1 MIKVF
6 IVDDHQVL
14 VDGLI
19 MILNDESDIQ
29 PVGSAG
35 TAKDAQVFLEQA
47 TVDLI
52 LLDVNLPDMNGISL
66 CKIIHKSRPEI
77 NILAMSMYEKPSFV
91 KQMFRA
97 GAKGYILK
105 NSGQENF
112 ITAIKTVMNGDMYVS
127 NSIAEMLS
135 KGTNYSTNNPGS
147 VPELSRRESE
157 ILEHIANELTNNEI
171 AEKIH
176 LSLPTIETHRRNLLI
191 KFGARNTAGL
201 IRTAAE
207 LGLI

>member
-1 MIKVF
+1 MIKIL

-14 VDGLI
+14 VDGLT
-19 MILNDESDIQ
+19 MILNDESHIQ
-29 PVGSAG
+29 VVGSAG
-35 TAKDAQVFLEQA
+35 TAKDALTFLDQ
-47 TVDLI
+47 TKVDLI

-66 CKIIHKSRPEI
+66 CKLIHKSRPDI
-77 NILAMSMYEKPSFV
+77 NVLAMSMYDKPSFV
-91 KQMFRA
+91 KQMFRG

-112 ITAIKTVMNGDMYVS
+112 IQAINTVMSGEMYMS

-135 KGTNYSTNNPGS
+135 KGSNYSTNNPGS
-147 VPELSRRESE
+147 VPELSKRENE
-157 ILEHIANELTNNEI
+157 ILGLIASELTNNEI

-176 LSLPTIETHRRNLLI
+176 LSLPTIETHRKNLLI

-201 IRTAAE
+201 MRSASE
-207 LGLI
+207 LGFL